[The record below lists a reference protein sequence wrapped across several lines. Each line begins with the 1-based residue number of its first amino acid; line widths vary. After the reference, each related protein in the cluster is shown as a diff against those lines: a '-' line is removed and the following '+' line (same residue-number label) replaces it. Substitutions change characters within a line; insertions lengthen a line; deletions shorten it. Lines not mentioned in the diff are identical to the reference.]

1 MNTVLN
7 RRAALLAAGIA
18 TFGAGAADAAGK
30 RPELDVAALLDRL
43 PTEVFDHTT
52 EGIEEDELRILRTR
66 AQSENWKIGRKT
78 PGKVV
83 FVAKRPFSEVNLR
96 PLKDGSHSFVE
107 ALTFNEKAISYS
119 YWVAKGASGPLE
131 SYEPGAVFRLFNE
144 REDGKPGIDPKNAP
158 KPIVEHARLRERCA
172 QARKQAAATL
182 SGCEDLPGKA
192 TDLRRQFSGEPRWVA
207 IIDRIGKVVGD

>member
-1 MNTVLN
+1 MTTVRN
-7 RRAALLAAGIA
+7 MRAALLAFGIA
-18 TFGAGAADAAGK
+18 TTGAGAADAAGK
-30 RPELDVAALLDRL
+30 RPELDVAAMLDRL

-78 PGKVV
+78 PGRVV

-96 PLKDGSHSFVE
+96 PVKDGSQAFIE
-107 ALTFNEKAISYS
+107 ALTFNEKAVSYS

-131 SYEPGAVFRLFNE
+131 AHEPGAVFRLFNE
-144 REDGKPGIDPKNAP
+144 REDGKPGIDPAKAP
-158 KPIVEHARLRERCA
+158 KAIVEHARLRERCA
-172 QARKQAAATL
+172 QSRKQAAAAA

-192 TDLRRQFSGEPRWVA
+192 ADLRRQFSGEPRWVA
-207 IIDRIGKVVGD
+207 IIDRIGRVVGD